1 MKCPICNK
9 ELKIMRETIVDE
21 TTVEVIGA
29 CENGEYDGL
38 WFAEKDEHGN
48 VTREYGH
55 MKYWQG

>member
-21 TTVEVIGA
+21 HIVEVIGA
-29 CENGEYDGL
+29 CESGEYDGL

-48 VTREYGH
+48 VIREYGH
-55 MKYWQG
+55 TKYWQG

>member
-21 TTVEVIGA
+21 TTVEVIA
-29 CENGEYDGL
+29 VCESGEYDGL

-48 VTREYGH
+48 VIREYGH
-55 MKYWQG
+55 MKHWQG

>member
-29 CENGEYDGL
+29 CESGEYDDCGSRKKMNT
-38 WFAEKDEHGN
+38 E
-48 VTREYGH
+48 
-55 MKYWQG
+55 M